1 MVQDQPQLVEKFTAA
16 LLQGWE
22 AAMNPANETAVLA
35 AVKQLEKD
43 GQDDTMRKQLAV
55 TRELVQPAPA
65 VKIGAVDKAAWQQT
79 EAIMLKERQI
89 QQAVGVD
96 KHLLPELSA
105 H

>member
-1 MVQDQPQLVEKFTAA
+1 MEKFLAA

-35 AVKQLEKD
+35 EVKQLEKD
-43 GQDDTMRKQLAV
+43 GQDDTMRKQLAA
-55 TRELVQPAPA
+55 TRELVQSAPA

-79 EAIMLKERQI
+79 EAIMLKEKQI
-89 QQAVGVD
+89 QRAVDVD
-96 KHLLPELSA
+96 KHLLIELPT